1 MNDRLSQYQFN
12 LFKGGIKVR
21 KPTGFMTLADAVTII
36 SGPMYDLATR
46 ELRALDPDLQKVF
59 KADLDYVTF
68 SGTFAPTRLVGNLKK
83 HSGLVCLDFDHVPNL
98 FETRLQLQADPH
110 TLVLFTSPSGKG
122 LKMLVDVPSLVD
134 DPGQHKAYF
143 TDLAFYI
150 RKNYD
155 LDVDASGSDV
165 SRACFMVHAPDIF
178 VNPQADSYVYQGLA
192 LEAHQ
197 REQKPRTEAQQIKD
211 ATDVYKHVLA
221 VVERVEAAQVN
232 ITDDT
237 YHDNLANTGWLILAF
252 CMSTLGEP
260 GRDLFHRISRFSSK
274 YNEQLTDEKFD
285 EAVKNCRFTTPWK
298 FFDIA
303 KKAGV
308 DVSKPGKKNK
318 GKPAVE
324 RVPQSEKPSKEE
336 IKAKA
341 AAVGVLFEAVLGTK
355 PENIKKTKEKEY
367 VFETVDYRDHGIW
380 IWGTKNWI
388 CVAEN
393 FQIFVK
399 YCTEDENE
407 EKTWILEINVR
418 GRKEPLYIE
427 ITHDE
432 FCSATKL
439 KNKLAGYRLALK
451 LTDAY
456 LGELWQHL
464 FKMNFPQAAK
474 VMRLGHH
481 AESGVY
487 FFANKAVNGQ
497 VLDPDEFGIVTA
509 KHGDG
514 SAVCLS
520 MPVVKKK
527 RQHLFTLK
535 PGELTF
541 NQWFTHLARVHKY
554 DNAIIPACFYLMSLF
569 RDQVVKHTSASPILY
584 LKGGASS
591 GKSSIAR
598 SICRLFNLHEAVANL
613 KNKNTEAGLVR
624 VMSQT
629 SNSVIWMDE
638 YSNDFPFEGLL
649 QSAYDD
655 NGYIKA
661 EENSSHG
668 TDTVDI
674 YSALAVTSN
683 YIPEN
688 SIFFTRCVFIPIVE
702 QQKTD
707 EQVEAF
713 ARFRDI
719 EQEGLSCVTLEM
731 LAHRAL
737 VVENIKQAY
746 DDLYN
751 ALKEAVRHEKVV
763 ERLISNMARVLSVA
777 YILQV
782 FGKIQLQFEVE
793 GDDAIL
799 EEFVEIGSKAILR
812 QHQVASE
819 KTALSEFFELMQN
832 QYEQGGIQEDVHF
845 RFEGDLLYLRF
856 PSLYTIYA
864 QRYRQTF
871 WKAPADR
878 DTLKQEMIAFE
889 GSNDSESLFK
899 NIRFMPDLG
908 DDTTGKTKS
917 VSGSCAMT
925 YSKLANA
932 FGIDWKARRLE
943 KAER

>member
-1 MNDRLSQYQFN
+1 MSDRLIQHQFN
-12 LFKGGIKVR
+12 LFKGGIKIK
-21 KPTGFMTLADAVTII
+21 KPTQILSLADAIDLI
-36 SGPMYDLATR
+36 SGPAYEVAIH
-46 ELRALDPDLQKVF
+46 ELRAMEPDLQKIF
-59 KADLDYVTF
+59 KPDLDYVTF
-68 SGTFAPTRLVGNLKK
+68 SGSFAPTRLVANLTH
-83 HSGLVCLDFDHVPNL
+83 HSGLICLDFDHVTNL
-98 FETRLQLQADPH
+98 WETRLQLQADPH
-110 TLVLFTSPSGKG
+110 TLALFTSPSGTG
-122 LKMLVDVPSLVD
+122 LKMLVDVPGLAD
-134 DPGQHKAYF
+134 EPERHKGFFA
-143 TDLAFYI
+143 DIAIYI
-150 RKNYD
+150 RQHYG

-165 SRACFMVHAPDIF
+165 SRACFLVHDPSVF
-178 VNPQADSYVYQGLA
+178 VNPEAESYMYRGLA
-192 LEAHQ
+192 LEQHLRAK
-197 REQKPRTEAQQIKD
+197 KPRTEQQQVQD
-211 ATDVYKHVLA
+211 ANDVYKHVLA
-221 VVERVEAAQVN
+221 VVERIEAAQVD
-232 ITDDT
+232 ISGGSGEYDQR
-237 YHDNLANTGWLILAF
+237 LLLAF
-252 CMSTLGEP
+252 CMSTLGED
-260 GRDLFHRISRFSSK
+260 GRDLLHRILQF
-274 YNEQLTDEKFD
+274 YPNYTVQETDAKFD
-285 EAVKNCRFTTPWK
+285 QGIKTSRFTTPWK

-303 KKAGV
+303 RQQGI
-308 DVSKPGKKNK
+308 DVSKPKRGKSSKSK
-318 GKPAVE
+318 TAVE
-324 RVPQSEKPSKEE
+324 SEHRTAVPQEPTADNQKSDASSKP
-336 IKAKA
+336 
-341 AAVGVLFEAVLGTK
+341 
-355 PENIKKTKEKEY
+355 KKVERDY
-367 VFETVDYRDHGIW
+367 SSNVDYRDGGIW

-388 CVAEN
+388 CVAQN

-407 EKTWILEINVR
+407 EKTWILAICIE
-418 GRKEPLYIE
+418 GRQEPLYIE
-427 ITHDE
+427 ITHEE

-439 KNKLAGYRLALK
+439 KNKLAGHRLALK
-451 LTDAY
+451 ITDAY

-464 FKMNFPQAAK
+464 FKMAFPQASK

-481 AESGVY
+481 AESGVF
-487 FFANKAVNGQ
+487 FFANKAVNNE
-497 VLDPDEFGIVTA
+497 VLEPDEFGIVTA
-509 KHGDG
+509 KMADG
-514 SAVCLS
+514 TPVCLS

-527 RQHLFTLK
+527 KMHLFTLK
-535 PGELTF
+535 PGEMTF
-541 NQWFTHLARVHKY
+541 NTWFGHLVRIHKY
-554 DNAIIPACFYLMSLF
+554 DNAIIPACFYLMALF
-569 RDQVVKHTSASPILY
+569 RDLIVKHTSASPILY
-584 LKGGASS
+584 MKGGASS

-598 SICRLFNLHEAVANL
+598 SMCRLFNLHEAVANL

-674 YSALAVTSN
+674 YSALALTSN

-688 SIFFTRCVFIPIVE
+688 LIFFSRCVFVPIVE

-707 EQVEAF
+707 DQVEAF

-719 EQEGLSCVTLEM
+719 EQDGLSCVTLEM
-731 LAHRAL
+731 LAHRQI
-737 VVENIKQAY
+737 VSEGIKQAY

-751 ALKEAVRHEKVV
+751 GLKESVRHEKVV
-763 ERLISNMARVLSVA
+763 ERLISNMARVLSVG

-782 FGKIQLQFEVE
+782 FGKINLHFDVTT
-793 GDDAIL
+793 DDDIL
-799 EEFVEIGSKAILR
+799 AEFVEIGSKAILR

-845 RFEGDLLYLRF
+845 RFEGELLFLRF

-889 GSNDSESLFK
+889 GSNDPDKFFK
-899 NIRFMPDLG
+899 NIRFMPDIV
-908 DDTTGKTKS
+908 DDSTGHTRS

-925 YSKLANA
+925 YSKLANV
-932 FGIDWKARRLE
+932 FGINWTGRRLE